1 MYSKAIKVRDKHI
14 NIVFICCYIQWILF
28 PTRLNL
34 VSAGKCDVSLP
45 LYKQEVT
52 LIQAWISNYIQKKC
66 GMKLL
71 SFPKLQPLKF
81 ENKQVILLHTLLGMW
96 LLILAGYLMSVN
108 GTLGN
113 DSIMEEVLIIM
124 TMMWW

>member
-52 LIQAWISNYIQKKC
+52 LIQAWISNYIHKKVWDEITI
-66 GMKLL
+66 L
-71 SFPKLQPLKF
+71 SQTST
-81 ENKQVILLHTLLGMW
+81 V
-96 LLILAGYLMSVN
+96 
-108 GTLGN
+108 
-113 DSIMEEVLIIM
+113 EV
-124 TMMWW
+124 WE